1 MTTAQ
6 WKVTA
11 PVIDVR
17 ETPDNEALRGKL
29 ESQLQYGEIFIAEE
43 DAGDWLKGRCAH
55 DGYQGYVEKKYLTQE
70 FAAATHVV
78 TAQRSDVYRDA
89 GIKSPIRRT
98 LGMGAQLTVIEMGEK
113 FAKLDDGTHI
123 YARHITALSAKEDF
137 VSAAEKLIETPYV
150 WGGRSGLGTD
160 CSGLVQISLARGGI
174 TAPRD
179 TEDQEKS
186 VGKDAAKNA
195 RQRGDIVYFP
205 GHVGIMVDAE
215 NILHANAFHMKTCVE
230 KLDVVTQRSGGV
242 ITAVRR
248 IG

>member
-1 MTTAQ
+1 MTAAQ

-55 DGYQGYVEKKYLTQE
+55 DGYPGYVEKKYLTQE

-89 GIKSPIRRT
+89 SIKSPIRRT
-98 LGMGAQLTVIEMGEK
+98 IGMGAQLTVIEMGEK

-137 VSAAEKLIETPYV
+137 VTAAEKLVETPYV

-160 CSGLVQISLARGGI
+160 CSGLVQISLARSGI
-174 TAPRD
+174 DAPRD
-179 TEDQEKS
+179 TEDQEKA
-186 VGKDAAKNA
+186 VGKDATKDA

-230 KLDVVTQRSGGV
+230 KLDVVTQRSGG

>member
-1 MTTAQ
+1 MTAAQ

-17 ETPDNEALRGKL
+17 VSPDNEALRGKL

-55 DGYQGYVEKKYLTQE
+55 DGYPGYVEKKYLTQE

-89 GIKSPIRRT
+89 SIKSPIRRT
-98 LGMGAQLTVIEMGEK
+98 IGMGAQLTVIEMGEK

-137 VSAAEKLIETPYV
+137 VTAAEKLVETPYV

-174 TAPRD
+174 DAPRD
-179 TEDQEKS
+179 TEDQEKA
-186 VGKDAAKNA
+186 VGKDATKDA

-230 KLDVVTQRSGGV
+230 KLDVVTQRSGG